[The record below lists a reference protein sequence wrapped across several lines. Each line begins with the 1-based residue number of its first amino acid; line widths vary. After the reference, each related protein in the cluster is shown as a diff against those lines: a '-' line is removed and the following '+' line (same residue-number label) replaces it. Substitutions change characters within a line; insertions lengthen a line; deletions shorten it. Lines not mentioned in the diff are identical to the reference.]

1 MLLRRIAAL
10 EAEIVALRKRIP
22 RQPDQTDRTDQ
33 ADPWVTT
40 GAKCV
45 IDSSVRLMAEPERP
59 IVIGD
64 RVKIYRG
71 GEILGPVEIGAGT
84 FMNRDAYVRPHTVI
98 GRNVNFGPFVRVVTD
113 THDIGGPERR
123 AGQVRHDPVH
133 IGDGAWIG
141 AGALILGG
149 VTIGAGAVVA
159 AGAVVVKDV
168 PPHTVVAG
176 TPARHVRD
184 LES

>member
-1 MLLRRIAAL
+1 MLRRRMAAL
-10 EAEIVALRKRIP
+10 EAEIAALKARITP
-22 RQPDQTDRTDQ
+22 Q
-33 ADPWVTT
+33 ADDAVPWVTIGT
-40 GAKCV
+40 KCA
-45 IDSSVRLMAEPERP
+45 IDSSVRLLAEEGRP

-71 GEILGPVEIGAGT
+71 AEILGPVEIGAGT

-123 AGQVRHDPVH
+123 AGQVRHDAVH

-141 AGALILGG
+141 AGALILAG
-149 VTIGAGAVVA
+149 VTVGAGAVVA